1 MTRPERPRTF
11 GLTHLALGVRDPEK
25 SLAFYRDAFGVR
37 EYFRDEQQI
46 QVLGPGPHD
55 VLAFEKNEALAGK
68 NGGILHF
75 GFRLQSPKDIDAVVE
90 GALSAGGKLLR
101 RGEFGPD
108 LPFAYV
114 EDPDGYEIEIWYEP

>member
-1 MTRPERPRTF
+1 MPERPQTF
-11 GLTHLALGVRDPEK
+11 GLTHL
-25 SLAFYRDAFGVR
+25 
-37 EYFRDEQQI
+37 
-46 QVLGPGPHD
+46 
-55 VLAFEKNEALAGK
+55 
-68 NGGILHF
+68 GGILHF

-90 GALSAGGKLLR
+90 GALNAGGRLLR